1 MFFTNFAE
9 NYVKVG
15 KRLGLYFLMILTLL
29 ASCDLS
35 LTPNGIVDSVD
46 SIRIQR
52 YDRVE
57 ARYLT
62 TGDFAALQEMNTDYP
77 TETRA
82 LIEDLLRLGNVHD
95 VNINRTLLEF
105 YQDTTLQNIV
115 HAAESEYA
123 DMSDLTKDLKKAFSN
138 LKRLFP
144 NAEIPKFYA
153 QIGALD
159 QSIVVDDKAIGI
171 SLDKYLGK
179 DYPTYLRFYDES
191 QRESMTRE
199 YIVPDV
205 LVFYLLSHYHNDN
218 LDGTSQIERDKRM
231 GVIMY
236 AANKLLERNTHK
248 GPYIDKVSKYMR
260 KHPHKTVRDL
270 LLMTDYSAID

>member
-1 MFFTNFAE
+1 MFFSNFAE

-15 KRLGLYFLMILTLL
+15 RRLDLYFLMIITLL
-29 ASCDLS
+29 MSCELS
-35 LTPNGIVDSVD
+35 LAPNGIVDSID

-62 TGDFAALQEMNTDYP
+62 TGDFAALQEMNTAYP

-95 VNINRTLLEF
+95 VNINRVLLEF

-144 NAEIPKFYA
+144 EIEIPKFYA

-179 DYPTYLRFYDES
+179 DYPTYLRFYDEC
-191 QRESMTRE
+191 QRQSMTRE

-205 LVFYLLSHYHNDN
+205 LVFYLLSHFGDS
-218 LDGTSQIERDKRM
+218 DFSEASQVERDMRM

-236 AANKLLERNTHK
+236 SANKLLERNTHE
-248 GPYIDKVSKYMR
+248 GPYIDKVAKYMR
-260 KHPHKTVRDL
+260 KNPRKTVKDL
-270 LLMTDYSAID
+270 LLMKDYSEIE